1 MNFRGRIVSCVLLMI
16 VGAIGIILINFPSS
30 ALAKQKTEI
39 GLACQLIKEKLKVDE
54 VTQDKHAELIEREII
69 QTRYHLLEKS
79 EDDSS
84 RPYWLSIDETKYNDA
99 EEYGFRRRYLFI
111 EPMEYH
117 QFNDGPEIPLMS
129 ITRDT
134 LILTNVYILVDAP
147 TRSDDQ
153 YVGAKYQC
161 SIVDPSVFF
170 MKAKEAAD
178 LFRARQKI

>member
-1 MNFRGRIVSCVLLMI
+1 MNFRGRIVSCVLLML
-16 VGAIGIILINFPSS
+16 VSVIGILLVNFPSS

-39 GLACQLIKEKLKVDE
+39 GLACQLISEKFKVDA
-54 VTQDKHAELIEREII
+54 VTQDKHAELIKREITE
-69 QTRYHLLEKS
+69 TRYHLLEKY
-79 EDDSS
+79 EDDKS
-84 RPYWLSIDETKYNDA
+84 PYWLSIAEANYHDA
-99 EEYGFRRRYLFI
+99 EEYGFRRRILFT
-111 EPMEYH
+111 EPMKYR
-117 QFNDGPEIPLMS
+117 QFDDGPEIPLME

-147 TRSDDQ
+147 TRNDEQ
-153 YVGAKYQC
+153 YVAAKYQC

>member
-1 MNFRGRIVSCVLLMI
+1 MNFHGSYVTRFMLTIVTAL
-16 VGAIGIILINFPSS
+16 GILIVNFPFI
-30 ALAKQKTEI
+30 ALAKEKVEI
-39 GLACQLIKEKLKVDE
+39 GLKCQLISEKFKVDE
-54 VTQDKHAELIEREII
+54 VTKDKHAELIEREII

-84 RPYWLSIDETKYNDA
+84 TPYWLSIDETKYKDA
-99 EEYGFRRRYLFI
+99 GEYGFRRRILFT
-111 EPMEYH
+111 EPMKYR
-117 QFNDGPEIPLMS
+117 QFDDGPEIPLMG

-134 LILTNVYILVDAP
+134 LILTNVYILVDG
-147 TRSDDQ
+147 TRSDQQ

-178 LFRARQKI
+178 LFRKRQKI